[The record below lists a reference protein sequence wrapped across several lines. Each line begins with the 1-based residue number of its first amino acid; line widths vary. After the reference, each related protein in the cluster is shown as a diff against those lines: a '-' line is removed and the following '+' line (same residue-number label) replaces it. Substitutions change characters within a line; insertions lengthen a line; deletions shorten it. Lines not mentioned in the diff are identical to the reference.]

1 MKKNIFVA
9 TLLLFLPSM
18 LNAASIRLS
27 PVNVEILSDQ
37 SASSISLYNQSNES
51 ADLQIRIFE
60 WTQNAGQDQLI
71 PTDDIAISPPFLK
84 LKPNDSYNL
93 RVVRIK
99 PEPIS
104 GEKTYRIILDE
115 LPKPID
121 SRKASQ
127 GVNVLLRSSLPVF
140 VVNKDAITQL
150 NWKIDAKQNDTFLNI
165 SNIGNRHALL
175 NDLILIDNTENK
187 SYPIKVNTVNGYI
200 LSGKSK
206 NYSINNFTYQPNHKY
221 SISLTVNG
229 KKKPHFKRLI

>member
-1 MKKNIFVA
+1 MKKNIFIVMGLLISLSSTISAA
-9 TLLLFLPSM
+9 T
-18 LNAASIRLS
+18 IRLS
-27 PVNVEILSDQ
+27 PVTVEILSHQ
-37 SASSISLYNQSNES
+37 KASSISLYNQSNDS

-60 WTQNAGQDQLI
+60 WTQNDGQDQLI

-150 NWKIDAKQNDTFLNI
+150 NWKIDAKQNDTSLNI

-175 NDLILIDNTENK
+175 NDLNLVDNTENK
-187 SYPIKVNTVNGYI
+187 SYPIKVNTINGYI
-200 LSGKSK
+200 LAGQARS
-206 NYSINNFTYQPNHKY
+206 YSVNNFIYQPNHKY

-229 KKKPHFKRLI
+229 KKTTL

>member
-1 MKKNIFVA
+1 MKKNLFVA

-150 NWKIDAKQNDTFLNI
+150 NWKIDAKQNDTSLNI

-175 NDLILIDNTENK
+175 NDLILVDNTENK
-187 SYPIKVNTVNGYI
+187 TYPIKVNTVNGYI

-229 KKKPHFKRLI
+229 KKNTL